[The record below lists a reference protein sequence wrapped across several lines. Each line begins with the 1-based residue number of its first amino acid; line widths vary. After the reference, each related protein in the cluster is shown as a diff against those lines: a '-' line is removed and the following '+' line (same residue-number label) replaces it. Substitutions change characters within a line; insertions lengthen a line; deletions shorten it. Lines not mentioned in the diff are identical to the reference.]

1 MAGKMSK
8 ISTVY
13 DALISKISDMYPLKS
28 RVFNPYELSDN
39 ASLLMKDAW
48 GLKVLSASRVDIEF
62 CNLSI
67 ERTFILVLCR
77 NFITASNK
85 DDGFDAVS
93 KLILEDQQVFLGE
106 LWKTEEI
113 GQATN
118 INKIEFTNIGGIDFI
133 VSDEKKFLFSEIEFT
148 ISISESTN

>member
-1 MAGKMSK
+1 
-8 ISTVY
+8 
-13 DALISKISDMYPLKS
+13 MYPLKS

-67 ERTFILVLCR
+67 ERTFTLVLCR